1 LAAGAARHA
10 DSAPTV
16 LLVRFTARGKL
27 PIVIADAVPV
37 PVVVVDEAT
46 PETCGRRAVVQGGA
60 RLHGAVSAGGAKNA
74 ATKMMAS
81 ALLTTEPITLDNVPT
96 IEAIRTQAALLQG
109 LGASVTWDR
118 DEHRVTVHAEHL
130 TTDRLEGALAS
141 RERASFVMTGPLLAR
156 LGHVEAPRPG
166 GCNLGERPVNVDIRG
181 FQAMGATVEQGD
193 GVFRIRASRLRG
205 AGIYLDYPSH
215 TGTEN
220 LMMAACL
227 AEGTTT
233 IRNASC
239 EPEVVALA
247 DHLNRMGAR
256 VRGAGTPR
264 IEIHGVSKLR
274 GAHTRVIPDRMEAGS
289 FAIAAVATGG
299 DVEIVDIVPEDLDP
313 VLYKLAECGATVDV
327 MADRVRITAGTRLQA
342 VEVQAIHYPGFPT
355 DLQTPFG
362 ALLTQVNGQSIIH
375 ERVFESRFRYV
386 DELRTLGARIET
398 NGGAGPRETEL
409 ATKAYIYG
417 PTQLVGAKVRA
428 LDLRCGL
435 ALIIAGMCA
444 SGETEIIDFHH
455 AERGYEDLAG
465 RLASLGAFLRID
477 GV

>member
-1 LAAGAARHA
+1 
-10 DSAPTV
+10 
-16 LLVRFTARGKL
+16 
-27 PIVIADAVPV
+27 
-37 PVVVVDEAT
+37 
-46 PETCGRRAVVQGGA
+46 VQGGA
-60 RLHGAVSAGGAKNA
+60 RLLGAVGVGGAKNA

-81 ALLTTEPITLDNVPT
+81 ALLTTEPVTLDNVPT
-96 IEAIRTQAALLQG
+96 IEAIRTQASLLEA
-109 LGASVTWDR
+109 LGATVDWDPNA
-118 DEHRVTVHAEHL
+118 HRVTVHASHL
-130 TTDRLEGALAS
+130 TTYRLESALAS

-181 FQAMGATVEQGD
+181 FQAMGATVEQVD
-193 GVFRIRASRLRG
+193 GVFRIQATRLRG
-205 AGIYLDYPSH
+205 SGIYLDYPSH

-247 DHLNRMGAR
+247 DHLNRMGAG
-256 VRGAGTPR
+256 VQGAGTPR
-264 IEIHGVSKLR
+264 IEVRGVTRLR

-289 FAIAAVATGG
+289 FAIASVATGG
-299 DVEIVDIVPEDLDP
+299 DVEIHDIVPEHLDP
-313 VLYKLAECGATVDV
+313 VLYKLAECGASVNV
-327 MADRVRITAGTRLQA
+327 MAGSVRVGAGNRLQA

-362 ALLTQVNGQSIIH
+362 ALLTQVSGQSIIH

-386 DELRTLGARIET
+386 DELRALGARIET
-398 NGGAGPRETEL
+398 NGGGGLRETEL

-417 PTQLVGAKVRA
+417 PTQLVGARVRA

-444 SGETEIIDFHH
+444 SGETEIIEFQH

-465 RLASLGAFLRID
+465 RLASLGAGLRIE
-477 GV
+477 GT

>member
-1 LAAGAARHA
+1 MAARAACRLAGAPLT
-10 DSAPTV
+10 SV
-16 LLVRFTARGKL
+16 VRFTARGK
-27 PIVIADAVPV
+27 PPNVIADAFPV
-37 PVVVVDEAT
+37 PVVAVEQPAVA
-46 PETCGRRAVVQGGA
+46 GRRAVVQGGA
-60 RLHGAVSAGGAKNA
+60 RLRGAVCAGGAKNA

-81 ALLTTEPITLDNVPT
+81 ALLTSEPVVLENVPT
-96 IEAIRTQAALLQG
+96 IEAIRTQASLLEG
-109 LGASVTWDR
+109 LGAIVTW
-118 DEHRVTVHAEHL
+118 EPGAHRVTVHAERL
-130 TTDRLEGALAS
+130 ITDRLEGALAS

-181 FQAMGATVEQGD
+181 FQAMGAVVEQGD
-193 GVFRIRASRLRG
+193 GVYRIRATGLRG

-247 DHLNRMGAR
+247 EHLNRMGAR
-256 VRGAGTPR
+256 VHGAGTPR
-264 IEIHGVSKLR
+264 IEIHGVATLH
-274 GAHTRVIPDRMEAGS
+274 GACTRVIPDRMEAGS

-299 DVEIVDIVPEDLDP
+299 DVVIHDCIPEHLDP
-313 VLYKLAECGATVDV
+313 VLYKLAECGATIEVT
-327 MADRVRITAGTRLQA
+327 ADRVRVAADGRLQA

-362 ALLTQVNGQSIIH
+362 ALLTQVTGQSIIH

-386 DELRTLGARIET
+386 DELRALGAQIET
-398 NGGAGPRETEL
+398 NGGVGERETEL

-417 PTQLVGAKVRA
+417 PTRLVGARVRA

-444 SGETEIIDFHH
+444 SGETEIADFHH

-465 RLASLGAFLRID
+465 RLTSLGAVLRID
-477 GV
+477 GS

>member
-1 LAAGAARHA
+1 M
-10 DSAPTV
+10 
-16 LLVRFTARGKL
+16 VRFTARGKF
-27 PIVIADAVPV
+27 PNVIADAVSLPV
-37 PVVVVDEAT
+37 ASLDPTSSVGG
-46 PETCGRRAVVQGGA
+46 GRRAIVQGGA
-60 RLHGAVSAGGAKNA
+60 RLHGAVCAGGAKNA

-81 ALLTTEPITLDNVPT
+81 ALLTTEPVTLENVPT
-96 IEAIRTQAALLQG
+96 IEAIRTQASLLEA
-109 LGASVTWDR
+109 LGATVTW
-118 DEHRVTVHAEHL
+118 EPESHRVTVHAEHL

-193 GVFRIRASRLRG
+193 GVFRIQASRLRG

-227 AEGTTT
+227 ADGTTT

-256 VRGAGTPR
+256 VHGAGTPR
-264 IEIHGVSKLR
+264 IEIHGVTTLH

-299 DVEIVDIVPEDLDP
+299 DIEIHDIVPEHLDP

-327 MADRVRITAGTRLQA
+327 MADRVRVAAGDRLQA

-362 ALLTQVNGQSIIH
+362 ALLTQVSGQSIIH

-398 NGGAGPRETEL
+398 NGGGGARETEL

-417 PTQLVGAKVRA
+417 PTQLVGAQVRA

-444 SGETEIIDFHH
+444 SGATEISDFHH

-465 RLASLGAFLRID
+465 RLASLGAVLRID
-477 GV
+477 GN

>member
-1 LAAGAARHA
+1 MIT
-10 DSAPTV
+10 DT
-16 LLVRFTARGKL
+16 
-27 PIVIADAVPV
+27 VPV
-37 PVVVVDEAT
+37 EAL
-46 PETCGRRAVVQGGA
+46 PAEVGRAVAGRRAIVQGGA
-60 RLHGAVSAGGAKNA
+60 RLHGDVRAGGAKNA
-74 ATKMMAS
+74 ATKLMAS
-81 ALLTTEPITLDNVPT
+81 ALLTTEPVILENVPT
-96 IEAIRTQAALLQG
+96 IEAIRTQASLLEA
-109 LGASVTWDR
+109 LGASVSW
-118 DEHRVTVHAEHL
+118 EPGAHRVTVCAERL
-130 TTDRLEGALAS
+130 TTDRLVVALAS
-141 RERASFVMTGPLLAR
+141 RERASFVMAGPLLAR

-181 FQAMGATVEQGD
+181 FQAMGAVVEQGD
-193 GVFRIRASRLRG
+193 GIYRIRAGRLVG

-247 DHLNRMGAR
+247 HHLNRMGAR

-264 IEIHGVSKLR
+264 IEIHGVASLH
-274 GAHTRVIPDRMEAGS
+274 GARTRVIPDRMEVGS
-289 FAIAAVATGG
+289 FAIAAAATGG
-299 DVEIVDIVPEDLDP
+299 SVDIHDVVPEHLDP
-313 VLYKLAECGATVDV
+313 VLFKLAECGATIDV
-327 MADRVRITAGTRLQA
+327 RRHAVRVSARSRLQA
-342 VEVQAIHYPGFPT
+342 VEIQAIHFPGFPT

-362 ALLTQVNGQSIIH
+362 ALLTQAEGQSIIH

-386 DELRTLGARIET
+386 DELRALGARIET
-398 NGGAGPRETEL
+398 NGGPTSRETEL

-417 PTQLVGAKVRA
+417 PTRLEGARVRA

-435 ALIIAGMCA
+435 ALTIAGLCA
-444 SGETEIIDFHH
+444 SGETEIADFQH

-465 RLASLGAFLRID
+465 RLASLGAVLRID
-477 GV
+477 EA

>member
-1 LAAGAARHA
+1 M
-10 DSAPTV
+10 
-16 LLVRFTARGKL
+16 VRFTARGKF
-27 PIVIADAVPV
+27 PNVIADAVSLPV
-37 PVVVVDEAT
+37 ASLDPTSSVGG
-46 PETCGRRAVVQGGA
+46 GRRAIVQGGA
-60 RLHGAVSAGGAKNA
+60 RLHGAVCAGGAKNA

-81 ALLTTEPITLDNVPT
+81 ALLTTEPVTLENVPT
-96 IEAIRTQAALLQG
+96 IEAIRTQASLLEA
-109 LGASVTWDR
+109 LGATVTW
-118 DEHRVTVHAEHL
+118 EPESHRVTVHAEHL

-193 GVFRIRASRLRG
+193 GVFRIQASRLRG

-227 AEGTTT
+227 ADGTTT

-256 VRGAGTPR
+256 VHGAGTPR
-264 IEIHGVSKLR
+264 IEIHGVTTLH

-299 DVEIVDIVPEDLDP
+299 DIEIHDIVPEHLDP

-327 MADRVRITAGTRLQA
+327 MADRVRVAAGGRLQA

-362 ALLTQVNGQSIIH
+362 ALLTQVSGQSIIH

-398 NGGAGPRETEL
+398 NGGGGARETEL

-417 PTQLVGAKVRA
+417 PTQLVGAQVRA

-444 SGETEIIDFHH
+444 SGATEISDFHH

-465 RLASLGAFLRID
+465 RLASLGAVLRID
-477 GV
+477 GN

>member
-1 LAAGAARHA
+1 MTSVPVA
-10 DSAPTV
+10 
-16 LLVRFTARGKL
+16 RFTPRGKT
-27 PIVIADAVPV
+27 PIVIADPVPV
-37 PVVVVDEAT
+37 PVVSLEPPAPT
-46 PETCGRRAVVQGGA
+46 GGGRRAVVQGGA
-60 RLHGAVSAGGAKNA
+60 RLHGSVCAGGAKNA

-81 ALLTTEPITLDNVPT
+81 ALLTNEPVTLENVPT
-96 IEAIRTQAALLQG
+96 IDAIRTQSLLLEA
-109 LGASVTWDR
+109 LGATVTWEPR
-118 DEHRVTVHAEHL
+118 AHRVTIHAERL
-130 TTDRLEGALAS
+130 KTDRLEGALAS

-193 GVFRIRASRLRG
+193 GIFRIQASRLRG

-227 AEGTTT
+227 AEGATT

-256 VRGAGTPR
+256 VHGAGTPR
-264 IEIHGVSKLR
+264 IEIHGVAALS
-274 GAHTRVIPDRMEAGS
+274 GARTRVIPDRMEAGS

-299 DVEIVDIVPEDLDP
+299 EVEIRDVVPEHLDP
-313 VLYKLAECGATVDV
+313 VLYKLSECGAAVEV
-327 MADRVRITAGTRLQA
+327 MPDRVRVGAGGRLQA

-386 DELRTLGARIET
+386 DELRALGARIET
-398 NGGAGPRETEL
+398 NGGAGDRETEL

-417 PTQLVGAKVRA
+417 PTRLVGARVRA

-435 ALIIAGMCA
+435 ALIIAGLCA
-444 SGETEIIDFHH
+444 SGETEIRDFHH

-465 RLASLGAFLRID
+465 RLASLGAVLHID
-477 GV
+477 GG